1 MIISSSRKKVKAIQE
16 PIIICGNEFNK
27 SKPRYTLLYVGTD
40 FKTHEYMTTY
50 DLKEAEEYKRDY
62 IDVVDFE
69 IGGMN
74 EQTY

>member
-1 MIISSSRKKVKAIQE
+1 MIISSSREKVESIQE
-16 PIIICGNEFNK
+16 PIIIRGNEFNK
-27 SKPRYTLLYVGTD
+27 SKPLYTLLYVGTD

-50 DLKEAEEYKRDY
+50 DLREAEEYKRDY